1 MKVIAFSLWGYDPKY
16 CIGAI
21 KNANLA
27 SILYPEWVCK
37 FYYGKNTD
45 LDCIKQLS
53 TFKNVELIP
62 MSEEGNWTGMFW
74 RFCAADSEDVVI
86 SRDTDSRLSLREAE
100 AVQEWLDSPY
110 DFHIMRDHP
119 YHKTEI
125 LGGMWGAR
133 NGILNGISKKIE
145 EYNKGNFWQVDQN
158 FLREHIYSNVK
169 NNTCVHDSCF
179 KIEPNTKQFP
189 TKRIDYEFV
198 GEVYDHEDQRHPDHY
213 QIIKHYEQN

>member
-27 SILYPEWVCK
+27 SVLYPEWVCK
-37 FYYGKNTD
+37 FYHGKNTD

-62 MSEEGNWTGMFW
+62 MSDEGNWTGMFW
-74 RFCAADSEDVVI
+74 RFCAADSGDVVI
-86 SRDTDSRLSLREAE
+86 SRDTDSRLSIREAK
-100 AVQEWLDSPY
+100 AVHEWLDSPY

-119 YHKTEI
+119 YHQTEI

-133 NGILNGISKKIE
+133 NGILKGISKKIE

-158 FLREHIYSNVK
+158 FLREHIYGNVK
-169 NNTCVHDSCF
+169 NNTCVHDSFF
-179 KIEPNTKQFP
+179 KVEPNTKEFP
-189 TKRIDYEFV
+189 TKRIDYQFV

-213 QIIKHYEQN
+213 QIIKRYEQN